1 MKIARPEKETGS
13 NAGFSLIEVL
23 IGLSILAIGLLAV
36 AALQISANLSSR
48 SSADIT
54 QASALASGQMEEIM
68 NLPFLHGTLD
78 PASNPHAKSS
88 GKYLI
93 QWQVT
98 NTDLNSDGVLESKTV
113 DLTVSWKK
121 ILTPGPDDRQVKIV
135 FIKHDG

>member
-1 MKIARPEKETGS
+1 MKIARPESKTGS
-13 NAGFSLIEVL
+13 NAGFSLIEVM

-68 NLPFLHGTLD
+68 HLPFLHSTLD
-78 PASNPHAKSS
+78 PALNPHAKSS
-88 GKYLI
+88 GKYLV

-98 NTDLNSDGVLESKTV
+98 NTDLNSDGVSESKTV

-121 ILTPGPDDRQVKIV
+121 LLTPGPDDRQVKIV